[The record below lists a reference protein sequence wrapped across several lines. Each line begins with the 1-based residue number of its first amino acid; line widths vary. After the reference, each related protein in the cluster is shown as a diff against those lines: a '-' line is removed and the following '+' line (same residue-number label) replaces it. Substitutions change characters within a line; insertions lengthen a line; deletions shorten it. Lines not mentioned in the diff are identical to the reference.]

1 MIILGR
7 GKERKKKTE
16 IAIAGAASHVP
27 LASSMAGGAGCT
39 SRTDGGVPPAAF
51 PGTDADAARLTEKE
65 RVWWWVAARVT
76 GRSNEYGSLAVV
88 LSSVRKFGVSR
99 NSSVF
104 ENSKKIMKFE
114 KIRSK
119 TYRTSRI
126 PIEYRNSAGFND

>member
-1 MIILGR
+1 
-7 GKERKKKTE
+7 
-16 IAIAGAASHVP
+16 
-27 LASSMAGGAGCT
+27 
-39 SRTDGGVPPAAF
+39 
-51 PGTDADAARLTEKE
+51 
-65 RVWWWVAARVT
+65 VWWWVAARVT

-104 ENSKKIMKFE
+104 ENSEKIMKFE

-126 PIEYRNSAGFND
+126 PIEYQNSAGFDN